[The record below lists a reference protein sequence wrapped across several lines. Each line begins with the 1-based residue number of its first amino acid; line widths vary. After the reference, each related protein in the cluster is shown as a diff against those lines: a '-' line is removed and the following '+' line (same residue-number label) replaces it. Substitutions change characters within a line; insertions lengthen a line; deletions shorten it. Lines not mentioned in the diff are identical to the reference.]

1 MGLISEIKVGIPY
14 DKQLD
19 NFWVSEWGILDSE
32 NDPPEW
38 IQFVN
43 KTIENGIIFKVNP
56 PADELLSDKIVFFY
70 EL

>member
-1 MGLISEIKVGIPY
+1 M
-14 DKQLD
+14 
-19 NFWVSEWGILDSE
+19 DSE

-56 PADELLSDKIVFFY
+56 PADELLSEKIVIFY